1 MLPEEL
7 PLPPYTAMMEW
18 PPRFK
23 FEMENVAWPAAF
35 KDPEPSVLLPSLN
48 VTVPVGTAVPG
59 ALTTTVAVKVTG
71 WLWFDGLSEEVT
83 EAVVES
89 LFTVWVRGEDVLA
102 LKLALPL

>member
-1 MLPEEL
+1 MR
-7 PLPPYTAMMEW
+7 PL
-18 PPRFK
+18 FK
-23 FEMENVAWPAAF
+23 FEIENVAWPEAF
-35 KDPEPSVLLPSLN
+35 KDPEPSLLLPSLN

-89 LFTVWVRGEDVLA
+89 LFTVWVRAEDVLA
-102 LKLALPL
+102 LKLESPL